1 MGLFEEIASEIADEI
16 VAEAVGRSMAEEGAP
31 TLEGGVPGRAEV
43 LGITPSGTTITIGD
57 DLEMR
62 VCTFQLRII
71 LDGQAPFDVTV
82 TQRAP
87 EVYLPQLMGPATAL
101 AVRVDPDD
109 HSRVAIDFDRQ
120 APVVRMPESTGPGSA
135 ADILANGA
143 EVTVVVQG
151 YAPMGILNHAGE
163 PVYVLTLEVTSGTQ
177 KPYEVQV
184 GNVVPDSARSLLTS
198 GARLHARVGATPG
211 EVVVD
216 WARGAVA
223 GS

>member
-16 VAEAVGRSMAEEGAP
+16 AAEAIGRSMADEGAP

-43 LGITPSGTTITIGD
+43 LSITPSGRTITIGD
-57 DLEMR
+57 ELEMR
-62 VCTFQLRII
+62 ICTFRLRII

-87 EVYLPQLMGPATAL
+87 EVYLSQLMGAATAL

-120 APVVRMPESTGPGSA
+120 APVVRMPEATGPGSA
-135 ADILANGA
+135 ADILATGT

-151 YAPMGILNHAGE
+151 YTPMGILNHAGE
-163 PVYVLTLEVTSGTQ
+163 PVYVLRLAVTPGAQ
-177 KPYEVQV
+177 NPYEVEV
-184 GNVVPDSARSLLTS
+184 GNVVPESAQSLLTS

-216 WARGAVA
+216 WARGAVI